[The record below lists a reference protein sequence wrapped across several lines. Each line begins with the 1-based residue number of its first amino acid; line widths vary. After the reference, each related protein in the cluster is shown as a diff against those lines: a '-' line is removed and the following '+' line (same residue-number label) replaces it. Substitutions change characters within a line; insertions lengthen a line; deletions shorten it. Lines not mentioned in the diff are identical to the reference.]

1 MNPWKI
7 LENVSDLQTVCIENE
22 LAKENQAGA
31 VVGGGAALA
40 AGVALGAAALGPMAI
55 PLIMVGGAI
64 AGAKGESTVKNVG
77 KGISKGITG
86 FFDFFKSD
94 EDFFNRGI
102 EKLESGDYG
111 AAIEDFTKAIE
122 LNSQNAHAYFV
133 RGCILDEQHNYPE
146 AISDYTQTIQIDP
159 S

>member
-1 MNPWKI
+1 MNPWEI
-7 LENVSDLQTVCIENE
+7 LGNVRDLHTVCTEND

-40 AGVALGAAALGPMAI
+40 AGVALGAAALGPLAI
-55 PLIMVGGAI
+55 PLIMVGA
-64 AGAKGESTVKNVG
+64 AMADAKGESTVKNVG

-94 EDFFNRGI
+94 EDFFNQGLGR
-102 EKLESGDYG
+102 LESGDYG

-133 RGCILDEQHNYPE
+133 CGCILD
-146 AISDYTQTIQIDP
+146 
-159 S
+159 